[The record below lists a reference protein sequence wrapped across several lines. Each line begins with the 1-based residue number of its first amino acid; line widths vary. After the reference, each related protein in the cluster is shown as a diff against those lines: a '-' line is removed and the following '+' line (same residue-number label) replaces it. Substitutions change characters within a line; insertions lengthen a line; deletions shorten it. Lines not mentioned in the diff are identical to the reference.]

1 MCVCVCV
8 GGAVSVTVLAL
19 LHKAGEN
26 NTIHSATSPHKLHSI
41 ITFPFI
47 FIFNLLNPLISD
59 ECRAVSSLTHG
70 MYFTLLLYLFC

>member
-1 MCVCVCV
+1 MYV
-8 GGAVSVTVLAL
+8 GVSVTVLAL

-26 NTIHSATSPHKLHSI
+26 MDRTIHPVTSPHKLHSI

-59 ECRAVSSLTHG
+59 ECHAVSSLTHG
-70 MYFTLLLYLFC
+70 TWDVFSSVSLLILLT